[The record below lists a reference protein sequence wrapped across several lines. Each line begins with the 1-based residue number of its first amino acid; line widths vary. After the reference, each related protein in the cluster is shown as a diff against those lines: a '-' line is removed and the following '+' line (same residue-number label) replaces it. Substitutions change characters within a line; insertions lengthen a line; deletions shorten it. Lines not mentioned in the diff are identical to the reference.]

1 MTTLID
7 HLATER
13 IAGRTLVFAYS
24 VGVLVGVG
32 FAVAALLAVTG

>member
-1 MTTLID
+1 MSTLID

-13 IAGRTLVFAYS
+13 VAGRSLILAYS
-24 VGVLVGVG
+24 VGLLAGVA